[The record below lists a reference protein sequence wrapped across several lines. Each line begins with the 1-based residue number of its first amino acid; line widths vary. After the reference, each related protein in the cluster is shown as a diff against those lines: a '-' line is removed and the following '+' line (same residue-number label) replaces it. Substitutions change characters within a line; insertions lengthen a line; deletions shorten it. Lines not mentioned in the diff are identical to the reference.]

1 MPSGVGRRR
10 LSATL
15 PETATSSPVRV
26 TVECGSCHRGVELEC
41 EGISGVAGYAIYQ
54 EYLCPYCRK
63 VNRPRTPGHILLVR
77 AAGWE

>member
-1 MPSGVGRRR
+1 MPPGVGCRG
-10 LSATL
+10 LSATVSVN
-15 PETATSSPVRV
+15 ATSSPVRV
-26 TVECGSCHRGVELEC
+26 VVQCDSCKRPVELEC
-41 EGISGVAGYAIYQ
+41 EGLSGVAGYEIYQ